1 MGFQEGEDGERF
13 VLVIYILKFEFHFYN
28 YMAQFSNNHCNRLIC
43 FCFQYVYNQKAYWS
57 YD

>member
-1 MGFQEGEDGERF
+1 MGFQEGEDRERF

-28 YMAQFSNNHCNRLIC
+28 YMAQFSNHHCNRLIC
-43 FCFQYVYNQKAYWS
+43 FCFQYVYNQEAYWS